1 MKLVTV
7 PQMRAIEKDAD
18 ANGVSY
24 AELMENAGRGL
35 AELVHALGQQK
46 KVEFIVARVL
56 LADDVL
62 GILNLATY
70 INSCR

>member
-1 MKLVTV
+1 LKARQEGFVPKSNAVLV
-7 PQMRAIEKDAD
+7 ID
-18 ANGVSY
+18 S
-24 AELMENAGRGL
+24 LMGAVNDTAVLSE
-35 AELVHALGQQK
+35 GQQK